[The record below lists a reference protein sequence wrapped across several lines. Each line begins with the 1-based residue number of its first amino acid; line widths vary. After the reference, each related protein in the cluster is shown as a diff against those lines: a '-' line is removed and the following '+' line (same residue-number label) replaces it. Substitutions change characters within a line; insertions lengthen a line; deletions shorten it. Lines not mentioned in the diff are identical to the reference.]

1 MAKDLKGMH
10 GGLPAHGMY
19 GGLSNPLLANQMAY
33 YGGGGLGGAYGGLG
47 GYPYGHGRGKEQLH
61 ANIVVNGRNG
71 HHVGHHGLL
80 GGYGGYGG
88 YGGMGSHGHRHHKTT
103 ADIMLTKEGSCLGH
117 GCSLGAK
124 DLGLGNLLTG
134 ESPKPKKSEKKKS
147 TEGAKEEK
155 PAADKPTAKAKPEVS
170 EKTKAPEA
178 ATDEKK
184 KQADHEKEKVKKA
197 KI

>member
-1 MAKDLKGMH
+1 
-10 GGLPAHGMY
+10 
-19 GGLSNPLLANQMAY
+19 
-33 YGGGGLGGAYGGLG
+33 
-47 GYPYGHGRGKEQLH
+47 
-61 ANIVVNGRNG
+61 
-71 HHVGHHGLL
+71 
-80 GGYGGYGG
+80 
-88 YGGMGSHGHRHHKTT
+88 
-103 ADIMLTKEGSCLGH
+103 MLTKEGSCLGH

-147 TEGAKEEK
+147 TEVAKEEK
-155 PAADKPTAKAKPEVS
+155 PAADKPAAKAKPEVS